1 MLKTAIII
9 QARTNST
16 RLPNKVILPFF
27 QDKSILKILI
37 EKLKK
42 TGIKLYVATTK
53 SDKDNLIEKI
63 ADETGVNCF
72 RGDEK
77 NVLSRFYSI
86 CKKNNLT
93 HAIRVCSDNPF
104 INISLLKD
112 LVNNL
117 KNYQSMD
124 YVGFFDQND
133 RPMILSHFGIFS
145 EIISFNALKKIF
157 QSKAKQKY
165 LEHVTNYVY
174 ENPNKFSDLNL

>member
-93 HAIRVCSDNPF
+93 HAIRV
-104 INISLLKD
+104 
-112 LVNNL
+112 
-117 KNYQSMD
+117 
-124 YVGFFDQND
+124 
-133 RPMILSHFGIFS
+133 
-145 EIISFNALKKIF
+145 
-157 QSKAKQKY
+157 
-165 LEHVTNYVY
+165 
-174 ENPNKFSDLNL
+174 